1 MTSDSFPVLA
11 SDRLDYVESAYDVAV
26 SRAPKCGGMTVRHR
40 ISGRNLVASLLKGLQ
55 ATFAVEVSSPYATF
69 REVRR
74 ADAPGEV
81 ETVQTVS
88 WGEQEVIPPVYVR
101 PLVIATVAE
110 PSRIVLNGEH
120 GVHDVWRGVEVELLP
135 GAILAADQFWRAA
148 STWQS
153 LIRLVSNDDLPQG
166 AYQVTMSSGEGFH
179 FRVDMHPE
187 LFATM
192 VNPGDS
198 HRHHCQSILTGC
210 LSRGLELVRQEYA
223 GGSEQWRESPVLRAL
238 HDKLERQG
246 LGTWDDD
253 EFYPDLVATQL
264 KRITFG
270 SVEGG

>member
-26 SRAPKCGGMTVRHR
+26 SRAPKGDGMTVRHR
-40 ISGRNLVASLLKGLQ
+40 ISGRNLVASLLKDLH

-69 REVRR
+69 REVRH
-74 ADAPGEV
+74 AEAHGDV
-81 ETVQTVS
+81 ETVQTVTWES
-88 WGEQEVIPPVYVR
+88 EDVIPPVYVR

-110 PSRIVLNGEH
+110 PNRIVLNGEH
-120 GVHDVWRGVEVELLP
+120 GVHEVWRGVEVELVP
-135 GAILAADQFWRAA
+135 GAILAADQFWRAM

-153 LIRLVSNDDLPQG
+153 LIRLVSNDELSQG
-166 AYQVTMSSGEGFH
+166 TYQVTISSGEGFH
-179 FRVDMHPE
+179 FKVEMHPE

-198 HRHHCQSILTGC
+198 HHHHCQSILTAC

-223 GGSEQWRESPVLRAL
+223 GKSEQWRESPVLRAL
-238 HDKLERQG
+238 HDKLEKQG
-246 LGTWDDD
+246 LGTWDDE
-253 EFYPDLVATQL
+253 EFHPDLVATQL
-264 KRITFG
+264 KRITFS